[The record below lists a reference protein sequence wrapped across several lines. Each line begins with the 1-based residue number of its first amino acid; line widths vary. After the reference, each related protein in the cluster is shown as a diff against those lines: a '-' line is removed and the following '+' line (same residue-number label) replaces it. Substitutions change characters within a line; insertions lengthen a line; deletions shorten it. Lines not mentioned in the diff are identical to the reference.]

1 MRTKLLI
8 CSIVLLAG
16 TAIATAQSELPS
28 GAIERG
34 GAGAVGRSGAGA
46 VERSQGAVERSG
58 PGAVDRTPSA
68 LERSN
73 SAHERASPP
82 DTTGLSADEVP
93 RRRR

>member
-8 CSIVLLAG
+8 CSVALLAG
-16 TAIATAQSELPS
+16 TTLATAQSEQP
-28 GAIERG
+28 GPIERG

-46 VERSQGAVERSG
+46 VERAPSAVERAPS
-58 PGAVDRTPSA
+58 AVERTPSA

-73 SAHERASPP
+73 SALERASPP